1 MDCFKSFLLISNIF
15 TNFARTQLCKEGM
28 KKESVSTKV
37 SETIRLYQWFI
48 STIVSHGHISFSKL
62 NELWVTSRMEE
73 CCPLSRTTFNRYRE
87 GIKELYGIEILCETG
102 GNDKNKYYI
111 RNKADLYDDSPLLWS
126 TNAMALNAL
135 LYKHDSIRRRI
146 SIDQNFNMEHLDVI
160 MEAIENH
167 QVLLAITW
175 DYKKR
180 KHIPVRINPYGLVL
194 RQNQWFIISI
204 TEGDYPSTCV
214 EMLSMEGE
222 PAYQYYMVSEFVQV
236 ENTGERFVQN
246 KYFKLHKAI
255 SMAPE
260 LRHHKREES
269 KKEVVL
275 MANNTALMKIRSQN
289 SFLYNIDEV
298 EGTAMSKV
306 TLYCFGTDAAVDFI
320 LSLGPDVE
328 IVGPSDIRD
337 IVINK
342 LMFMCSGY
350 FEMV

>member
-1 MDCFKSFLLISNIF
+1 
-15 TNFARTQLCKEGM
+15 M

-73 CCPLSRTTFNRYRE
+73 GCPLSRTTFNHYRE

-135 LYKHDSIRRRI
+135 LYKYDSIRRRI

-167 QVLLAITW
+167 QVLLATTW
-175 DYKKR
+175 DYKRR
-180 KHIPVRINPYGLVL
+180 KHMSVRINPYGLVL
-194 RQNQWFIISI
+194 RKNQWFIISI

-269 KKEVVL
+269 KKEIVL

-289 SFLYNIDEV
+289 SFLYNV
-298 EGTAMSKV
+298 EEAENTAMSKV
-306 TLYCFGTDAAVDFI
+306 SLYCFGTNAAVDFI

-328 IVGPSDIRD
+328 IVGPNDIRD
-337 IVINK
+337 IVVSK
-342 LMFMCSGY
+342 LMSMCHDY
-350 FEMV
+350 FEVI

>member
-1 MDCFKSFLLISNIF
+1 
-15 TNFARTQLCKEGM
+15 M

-73 CCPLSRTTFNRYRE
+73 GCPLSRTTFNRYRE

-167 QVLLAITW
+167 QVLLATTW
-175 DYKKR
+175 DYKRR
-180 KHIPVRINPYGLVL
+180 KHMSVRINPYGLVL
-194 RQNQWFIISI
+194 RKNQWFIISI

-269 KKEVVL
+269 KKEIVL

-289 SFLYNIDEV
+289 SFLYNV
-298 EGTAMSKV
+298 EETENTAMSKV
-306 TLYCFGTDAAVDFI
+306 SLYCFGTDAAVDFI

-328 IVGPSDIRD
+328 IVGPNDIRD
-337 IVINK
+337 IVVSK
-342 LMFMCSGY
+342 LMSMCHDY
-350 FEMV
+350 FEVI

>member
-1 MDCFKSFLLISNIF
+1 
-15 TNFARTQLCKEGM
+15 
-28 KKESVSTKV
+28 
-37 SETIRLYQWFI
+37 
-48 STIVSHGHISFSKL
+48 
-62 NELWVTSRMEE
+62 MEE
-73 CCPLSRTTFNRYRE
+73 GCPLSRTTFNRYRE

-135 LYKHDSIRRRI
+135 LYKYDSIRRRI

-167 QVLLAITW
+167 QVLLATTW
-175 DYKKR
+175 DYKRR
-180 KHIPVRINPYGLVL
+180 KHMSVRIIPYGLVL
-194 RQNQWFIISI
+194 RKNQWFIISI

-269 KKEVVL
+269 KKEIVL

-289 SFLYNIDEV
+289 SFLYNV
-298 EGTAMSKV
+298 EEAENTAMSKV
-306 TLYCFGTDAAVDFI
+306 SLYCFGTDAAVDFI

-328 IVGPSDIRD
+328 IVGPNDIRD
-337 IVINK
+337 IVVSK
-342 LMFMCSGY
+342 LMSMCHDY
-350 FEMV
+350 FEVI

>member
-1 MDCFKSFLLISNIF
+1 
-15 TNFARTQLCKEGM
+15 M

-73 CCPLSRTTFNRYRE
+73 GCPLSRTTFNRYRE

-167 QVLLAITW
+167 QVLLATTW
-175 DYKKR
+175 DYKRR
-180 KHIPVRINPYGLVL
+180 KHMSVRINPYGLVL
-194 RQNQWFIISI
+194 RKNQWFIISI

-260 LRHHKREES
+260 LRHHKREE
-269 KKEVVL
+269 
-275 MANNTALMKIRSQN
+275 
-289 SFLYNIDEV
+289 
-298 EGTAMSKV
+298 
-306 TLYCFGTDAAVDFI
+306 
-320 LSLGPDVE
+320 P
-328 IVGPSDIRD
+328 
-337 IVINK
+337 
-342 LMFMCSGY
+342 
-350 FEMV
+350 

>member
-1 MDCFKSFLLISNIF
+1 
-15 TNFARTQLCKEGM
+15 M

-73 CCPLSRTTFNRYRE
+73 GCPLSRTTFNRYRE

-167 QVLLAITW
+167 QVLLATTW
-175 DYKKR
+175 DYKRR
-180 KHIPVRINPYGLVL
+180 KHMSVRINPYGLVL
-194 RQNQWFIISI
+194 RKNQWFIISI

-260 LRHHKREES
+260 LKHHKREES
-269 KKEVVL
+269 KKEIVL

-289 SFLYNIDEV
+289 SFLYNV
-298 EGTAMSKV
+298 EEAENTAMSKV
-306 TLYCFGTDAAVDFI
+306 SLYCFGTDAAVDFI

-328 IVGPSDIRD
+328 IVGPNDIRD
-337 IVINK
+337 IVVSK
-342 LMFMCSGY
+342 LMSMCHDY
-350 FEMV
+350 FEVI

>member
-1 MDCFKSFLLISNIF
+1 
-15 TNFARTQLCKEGM
+15 
-28 KKESVSTKV
+28 
-37 SETIRLYQWFI
+37 
-48 STIVSHGHISFSKL
+48 
-62 NELWVTSRMEE
+62 MEE
-73 CCPLSRTTFNRYRE
+73 GCPLSRTTFNRYRE
-87 GIKELYGIEILCETG
+87 GIKELYGIEILCEIG

-180 KHIPVRINPYGLVL
+180 KHMSVRINPYGLVL

-269 KKEVVL
+269 KKEIVL

-289 SFLYNIDEV
+289 SFLYNV
-298 EGTAMSKV
+298 EEAENTAMSKV
-306 TLYCFGTDAAVDFI
+306 SLYCFGTDAAVDFI

-328 IVGPSDIRD
+328 IVGPNDIRD
-337 IVINK
+337 IVVSK
-342 LMFMCSGY
+342 LMSMCHDY
-350 FEMV
+350 FEVI

>member
-1 MDCFKSFLLISNIF
+1 
-15 TNFARTQLCKEGM
+15 M

-73 CCPLSRTTFNRYRE
+73 GCPLSRRTFNRYRE

-167 QVLLAITW
+167 QVLLATTW
-175 DYKKR
+175 DYKRR
-180 KHIPVRINPYGLVL
+180 KHMSVRINPYGLVL
-194 RQNQWFIISI
+194 RKNQWFIISI

-269 KKEVVL
+269 KKEIVL

-289 SFLYNIDEV
+289 SFLYNV
-298 EGTAMSKV
+298 EEAENTAMSKV
-306 TLYCFGTDAAVDFI
+306 SLYCFGTDAAVDFI

-328 IVGPSDIRD
+328 IVGPNDIRD
-337 IVINK
+337 IVVSK
-342 LMFMCSGY
+342 LMSMCHDY
-350 FEMV
+350 FEVI

>member
-1 MDCFKSFLLISNIF
+1 
-15 TNFARTQLCKEGM
+15 M

-62 NELWVTSRMEE
+62 NELWVTSGMEE
-73 CCPLSRTTFNRYRE
+73 GCPLSRTTFNRYRE

-111 RNKADLYDDSPLLWS
+111 RNKADLYDDSPSLWS

-167 QVLLAITW
+167 QVLLATTW
-175 DYKKR
+175 DYKRR
-180 KHIPVRINPYGLVL
+180 KHMSVRINPYGLVL
-194 RQNQWFIISI
+194 RKNQWFIISI

-269 KKEVVL
+269 KKEIVL

-289 SFLYNIDEV
+289 SFLYNV
-298 EGTAMSKV
+298 EEAENTAMSKV
-306 TLYCFGTDAAVDFI
+306 SLYCFGTDAAVDFI

-328 IVGPSDIRD
+328 IVGPNDIRD
-337 IVINK
+337 IVVSK
-342 LMFMCSGY
+342 LMSMCHDY
-350 FEMV
+350 FEVI

>member
-1 MDCFKSFLLISNIF
+1 
-15 TNFARTQLCKEGM
+15 M

-73 CCPLSRTTFNRYRE
+73 GCPLSRTTFNRYRE

-135 LYKHDSIRRRI
+135 LYKYDSIRRRI

-167 QVLLAITW
+167 QVLLATTW
-175 DYKKR
+175 DYKRR
-180 KHIPVRINPYGLVL
+180 KHMSVRINPYGLVL
-194 RQNQWFIISI
+194 RKNQWFIISI

-255 SMAPE
+255 SMAPK

-269 KKEVVL
+269 KKEIVL

-289 SFLYNIDEV
+289 SFLYNV
-298 EGTAMSKV
+298 EEAENTAMSKV
-306 TLYCFGTDAAVDFI
+306 SLYCFGTDAAVDFI

-328 IVGPSDIRD
+328 IVGPNDIRD
-337 IVINK
+337 IVVSK
-342 LMFMCSGY
+342 LMSMCHDY
-350 FEMV
+350 FEVI

>member
-1 MDCFKSFLLISNIF
+1 
-15 TNFARTQLCKEGM
+15 
-28 KKESVSTKV
+28 
-37 SETIRLYQWFI
+37 
-48 STIVSHGHISFSKL
+48 
-62 NELWVTSRMEE
+62 MEE
-73 CCPLSRTTFNRYRE
+73 GCPLSRTTFNRYRE

-135 LYKHDSIRRRI
+135 LYKYDSIRRRI

-167 QVLLAITW
+167 QVLLATTW
-175 DYKKR
+175 DYKRR
-180 KHIPVRINPYGLVL
+180 KHMSVRINPYGLVL
-194 RQNQWFIISI
+194 RKNQWFIISI

-269 KKEVVL
+269 KKEIVL

-289 SFLYNIDEV
+289 SFLYNV
-298 EGTAMSKV
+298 EEAENTAMSKV
-306 TLYCFGTDAAVDFI
+306 SLYCFGTDAAVDFI

-328 IVGPSDIRD
+328 FVGPNDIRD
-337 IVINK
+337 IVVSK
-342 LMFMCSGY
+342 LMSMCHDY
-350 FEMV
+350 FEVI

>member
-1 MDCFKSFLLISNIF
+1 
-15 TNFARTQLCKEGM
+15 M

-73 CCPLSRTTFNRYRE
+73 GCPLSRTTFNRYRE

-167 QVLLAITW
+167 QVLLATTW
-175 DYKKR
+175 DYKRR
-180 KHIPVRINPYGLVL
+180 KHMSVRINPYGLVL
-194 RQNQWFIISI
+194 RKNQWFIISI
-204 TEGDYPSTCV
+204 TEGDYPSTCI

-269 KKEVVL
+269 KKEIVL

-289 SFLYNIDEV
+289 SFLYNV
-298 EGTAMSKV
+298 EEAENTAMSKV
-306 TLYCFGTDAAVDFI
+306 SLYCFGTDAAVDFI

-328 IVGPSDIRD
+328 IVGPNDIRD
-337 IVINK
+337 IVVSK
-342 LMFMCSGY
+342 LMSMCHDY
-350 FEMV
+350 FEVI

>member
-1 MDCFKSFLLISNIF
+1 
-15 TNFARTQLCKEGM
+15 M

-73 CCPLSRTTFNRYRE
+73 GCPLSRTTFNRYRE

-135 LYKHDSIRRRI
+135 LYKYDSIRRRI

-167 QVLLAITW
+167 QVLLATTW
-175 DYKKR
+175 DYKRR
-180 KHIPVRINPYGLVL
+180 KHMSVRINPYGLVL
-194 RQNQWFIISI
+194 RKNQWFIISI

-269 KKEVVL
+269 KKEIVL

-289 SFLYNIDEV
+289 SFLYNV
-298 EGTAMSKV
+298 EEAENTAMSKV
-306 TLYCFGTDAAVDFI
+306 SLYCFGTDAAVDFI

-328 IVGPSDIRD
+328 IVGPNDIRD
-337 IVINK
+337 IVVSK
-342 LMFMCSGY
+342 LMSMCHDY
-350 FEMV
+350 FEVI

>member
-1 MDCFKSFLLISNIF
+1 
-15 TNFARTQLCKEGM
+15 M

-73 CCPLSRTTFNRYRE
+73 GCPLSRTTFNRYRE
-87 GIKELYGIEILCETG
+87 GIKELYGIEILCEIG

-180 KHIPVRINPYGLVL
+180 KHMSVRINPYGLVL

-269 KKEVVL
+269 KKEIVL

-289 SFLYNIDEV
+289 SFLYNV
-298 EGTAMSKV
+298 EEAENTAMSKV
-306 TLYCFGTDAAVDFI
+306 SLYCFGTDAAVDFI

-328 IVGPSDIRD
+328 IVGPNDIRD
-337 IVINK
+337 IVVSK
-342 LMFMCSGY
+342 LMSMCHDY
-350 FEMV
+350 FEVI

>member
-1 MDCFKSFLLISNIF
+1 
-15 TNFARTQLCKEGM
+15 M

-73 CCPLSRTTFNRYRE
+73 GCPLSRTTFNRYRE

-111 RNKADLYDDSPLLWS
+111 RSKADLYDDSPLLWS

-167 QVLLAITW
+167 QVLLATTW
-175 DYKKR
+175 DYKRR
-180 KHIPVRINPYGLVL
+180 KHMSVRINPYGLVL
-194 RQNQWFIISI
+194 RKNQWFIISI

-269 KKEVVL
+269 KKEIVL

-289 SFLYNIDEV
+289 SFLYNV
-298 EGTAMSKV
+298 EEAENTAMSKV
-306 TLYCFGTDAAVDFI
+306 SLYCFGTDAAVDFI

-328 IVGPSDIRD
+328 IVGPNDIRD
-337 IVINK
+337 IVVSK
-342 LMFMCSGY
+342 LMSITS
-350 FEMV
+350 VH

>member
-1 MDCFKSFLLISNIF
+1 
-15 TNFARTQLCKEGM
+15 
-28 KKESVSTKV
+28 
-37 SETIRLYQWFI
+37 
-48 STIVSHGHISFSKL
+48 
-62 NELWVTSRMEE
+62 MEE
-73 CCPLSRTTFNRYRE
+73 GCPLSRTTFNRYRE

-111 RNKADLYDDSPLLWS
+111 RNKADLYDDSLLLWS

-167 QVLLAITW
+167 QVLLATTW
-175 DYKKR
+175 DYKRR
-180 KHIPVRINPYGLVL
+180 KHMSVRINPYGLVL
-194 RQNQWFIISI
+194 RKNQWFIISI

-269 KKEVVL
+269 KKEIVL

-289 SFLYNIDEV
+289 SFLYNV
-298 EGTAMSKV
+298 EEAENTAMSKV
-306 TLYCFGTDAAVDFI
+306 SLYCFGTDAAVDFI

-328 IVGPSDIRD
+328 IVGPNDIRD
-337 IVINK
+337 IVVSK
-342 LMFMCSGY
+342 LMSMCHDY
-350 FEMV
+350 FEVI

>member
-1 MDCFKSFLLISNIF
+1 
-15 TNFARTQLCKEGM
+15 M

-73 CCPLSRTTFNRYRE
+73 GCPLSRTTFNRYRE

-135 LYKHDSIRRRI
+135 LYKYDSIRRRI
-146 SIDQNFNMEHLDVI
+146 SIDQNFNMEYLDVI

-167 QVLLAITW
+167 QVLLATTW
-175 DYKKR
+175 DYKRR
-180 KHIPVRINPYGLVL
+180 KHMSVRINPYGLVL
-194 RQNQWFIISI
+194 RKNQWFIISI

-269 KKEVVL
+269 KKEIVL

-289 SFLYNIDEV
+289 SFLYNV
-298 EGTAMSKV
+298 EEAENTAMSKV
-306 TLYCFGTDAAVDFI
+306 SLYCFGTDAAVDFI

-328 IVGPSDIRD
+328 IVGPNDIRD
-337 IVINK
+337 IVVSK
-342 LMFMCSGY
+342 LMSMCHDY
-350 FEMV
+350 FEVI

>member
-1 MDCFKSFLLISNIF
+1 
-15 TNFARTQLCKEGM
+15 M

-73 CCPLSRTTFNRYRE
+73 GCPLSRTTFNRYRE

-135 LYKHDSIRRRI
+135 LYKYDSIRRRI

-167 QVLLAITW
+167 QVLLATTW
-175 DYKKR
+175 DYKRR
-180 KHIPVRINPYGLVL
+180 KHMSVRINPYGLVL
-194 RQNQWFIISI
+194 RKNQWFIISI
-204 TEGDYPSTCV
+204 TEGEYPSTCV

-269 KKEVVL
+269 KKEIVL

-289 SFLYNIDEV
+289 SFLYNV
-298 EGTAMSKV
+298 EEAENTAMSKV
-306 TLYCFGTDAAVDFI
+306 SLYCFGTDAAVDFI

-328 IVGPSDIRD
+328 IVGPNDIRD
-337 IVINK
+337 IVVSK
-342 LMFMCSGY
+342 LMSMCHDY
-350 FEMV
+350 FEVI

>member
-1 MDCFKSFLLISNIF
+1 
-15 TNFARTQLCKEGM
+15 M

-73 CCPLSRTTFNRYRE
+73 GCPLSRTTFNRYRE

-167 QVLLAITW
+167 QVLLATTW
-175 DYKKR
+175 DYKRR
-180 KHIPVRINPYGLVL
+180 KHMSVRINPYGLVL
-194 RQNQWFIISI
+194 RKNQWFIISI
-204 TEGDYPSTCV
+204 TEGYYPSTCV

-269 KKEVVL
+269 KKEIVL

-289 SFLYNIDEV
+289 SFLYNV
-298 EGTAMSKV
+298 EEAENTAMSKV
-306 TLYCFGTDAAVDFI
+306 SLYCFGTDAAVDFI

-328 IVGPSDIRD
+328 IVGPNDIRD
-337 IVINK
+337 IVVSK
-342 LMFMCSGY
+342 LMSMCHDY
-350 FEMV
+350 FEVI

>member
-1 MDCFKSFLLISNIF
+1 
-15 TNFARTQLCKEGM
+15 M

-48 STIVSHGHISFSKL
+48 STIVSHGHISFLKL

-73 CCPLSRTTFNRYRE
+73 GCPLSRTTFNRYRE

-146 SIDQNFNMEHLDVI
+146 SIDQNFNMEYLDVI

-180 KHIPVRINPYGLVL
+180 KHMPVRINPYGLVL

-204 TEGDYPSTCV
+204 TEGEYPSTCV

-275 MANNTALMKIRSQN
+275 MANNIALMKIQSQTRFFYN
-289 SFLYNIDEV
+289 SEENDGCDI
-298 EGTAMSKV
+298 TKV
-306 TLYCFGTDAAVDFI
+306 TLYTFGSDDVIDYI
-320 LSLGPDVE
+320 LSLGSDVQ
-328 IVGPSDIRD
+328 VLGPSDILDLIR
-337 IVINK
+337 NK
-342 LMFMCSGY
+342 VMSMCQNY
-350 FEMV
+350 FEVI

>member
-1 MDCFKSFLLISNIF
+1 
-15 TNFARTQLCKEGM
+15 
-28 KKESVSTKV
+28 
-37 SETIRLYQWFI
+37 
-48 STIVSHGHISFSKL
+48 
-62 NELWVTSRMEE
+62 MEE
-73 CCPLSRTTFNRYRE
+73 GCPLSRTTFNRYRE

-135 LYKHDSIRRRI
+135 LYKYDSIRRRI

-167 QVLLAITW
+167 QVLLATTW
-175 DYKKR
+175 DYKRR
-180 KHIPVRINPYGLVL
+180 KHMSVRINPYGLVL
-194 RQNQWFIISI
+194 RKNQWFIISI

-269 KKEVVL
+269 KKEIVL

-289 SFLYNIDEV
+289 SFLYNV
-298 EGTAMSKV
+298 EEAENTAMSKV
-306 TLYCFGTDAAVDFI
+306 SLYCFGTDAAVDFI

-328 IVGPSDIRD
+328 IVGPNDIRD
-337 IVINK
+337 IVVSK
-342 LMFMCSGY
+342 LMSMCHDY
-350 FEMV
+350 FEVI

>member
-1 MDCFKSFLLISNIF
+1 
-15 TNFARTQLCKEGM
+15 M

-73 CCPLSRTTFNRYRE
+73 GCPLSRTTFNRYRE

-167 QVLLAITW
+167 QVLLATTW
-175 DYKKR
+175 DYKRR
-180 KHIPVRINPYGLVL
+180 KHMSVRINPYGLVL
-194 RQNQWFIISI
+194 RKNQWFIISI

-269 KKEVVL
+269 KKEIVL

-289 SFLYNIDEV
+289 SFLYNV
-298 EGTAMSKV
+298 EEAENTAMSKV
-306 TLYCFGTDAAVDFI
+306 SLYCFGTDAAVDFI

-328 IVGPSDIRD
+328 FVGPNDIRD
-337 IVINK
+337 IVVSK
-342 LMFMCSGY
+342 LMSMCHDY
-350 FEMV
+350 FEVI

>member
-1 MDCFKSFLLISNIF
+1 
-15 TNFARTQLCKEGM
+15 
-28 KKESVSTKV
+28 
-37 SETIRLYQWFI
+37 
-48 STIVSHGHISFSKL
+48 
-62 NELWVTSRMEE
+62 MEE
-73 CCPLSRTTFNRYRE
+73 GCPLSRTTFNRYRE

-146 SIDQNFNMEHLDVI
+146 SIDQNFNMEYLDVI

-180 KHIPVRINPYGLVL
+180 KHMPVRINPYGLVL

-204 TEGDYPSTCV
+204 TEGEYPSTCV

-222 PAYQYYMVSEFVQV
+222 PAYQYYMVSAFVQV

-269 KKEVVL
+269 KKEIVL
-275 MANNTALMKIRSQN
+275 MANSTALMKIRSQN
-289 SFLYNIDEV
+289 SFLYNV
-298 EGTAMSKV
+298 EEAENTAMSKV
-306 TLYCFGTDAAVDFI
+306 SLYCFGTDAAVDFI

-328 IVGPSDIRD
+328 IVGPNDIRD
-337 IVINK
+337 IVVSK
-342 LMFMCSGY
+342 LMSMCHYY
-350 FEMV
+350 FEVK

>member
-1 MDCFKSFLLISNIF
+1 
-15 TNFARTQLCKEGM
+15 
-28 KKESVSTKV
+28 
-37 SETIRLYQWFI
+37 
-48 STIVSHGHISFSKL
+48 
-62 NELWVTSRMEE
+62 MEE
-73 CCPLSRTTFNRYRE
+73 GCPLSRTTFNRYRE

-167 QVLLAITW
+167 QVLLATTW
-175 DYKKR
+175 DYKRR
-180 KHIPVRINPYGLVL
+180 KHMSVRINPYGLVL
-194 RQNQWFIISI
+194 RKNQWFIISI

-269 KKEVVL
+269 KKEIVL

-289 SFLYNIDEV
+289 SFLYNV
-298 EGTAMSKV
+298 EEAENTAMSKV
-306 TLYCFGTDAAVDFI
+306 SLYCFGTDAAVDFI

-328 IVGPSDIRD
+328 IVGPNDIRD
-337 IVINK
+337 IVVSK
-342 LMFMCSGY
+342 LMSMCHDY
-350 FEMV
+350 FEVI

>member
-1 MDCFKSFLLISNIF
+1 
-15 TNFARTQLCKEGM
+15 M

-73 CCPLSRTTFNRYRE
+73 GCPLSRTTFNRYRE

-167 QVLLAITW
+167 QVLLATTW
-175 DYKKR
+175 DYKRR
-180 KHIPVRINPYGLVL
+180 KHMSVRINPYGLVL
-194 RQNQWFIISI
+194 RKNQWFIISI

-269 KKEVVL
+269 KKEIVL

-289 SFLYNIDEV
+289 SCLCVMI
-298 EGTAMSKV
+298 
-306 TLYCFGTDAAVDFI
+306 TL
-320 LSLGPDVE
+320 
-328 IVGPSDIRD
+328 
-337 IVINK
+337 K
-342 LMFMCSGY
+342 
-350 FEMV
+350 

>member
-1 MDCFKSFLLISNIF
+1 
-15 TNFARTQLCKEGM
+15 
-28 KKESVSTKV
+28 
-37 SETIRLYQWFI
+37 
-48 STIVSHGHISFSKL
+48 
-62 NELWVTSRMEE
+62 MEE
-73 CCPLSRTTFNRYRE
+73 GCPLSRTTFNRYRE

-167 QVLLAITW
+167 QVLLATTW
-175 DYKKR
+175 DYKRR
-180 KHIPVRINPYGLVL
+180 KHMSVRINPYGLVL
-194 RQNQWFIISI
+194 RKNQWFIISI

-236 ENTGERFVQN
+236 ENTGECFVQN

-269 KKEVVL
+269 KKEIVL

-289 SFLYNIDEV
+289 SFLYNV
-298 EGTAMSKV
+298 EEAENTAMSKV
-306 TLYCFGTDAAVDFI
+306 SLYCFGTDAAVDFI

-328 IVGPSDIRD
+328 IVGPNDIRD
-337 IVINK
+337 IVVSK
-342 LMFMCSGY
+342 LMSMCHDY
-350 FEMV
+350 FEVI

>member
-1 MDCFKSFLLISNIF
+1 
-15 TNFARTQLCKEGM
+15 M

-73 CCPLSRTTFNRYRE
+73 GCPLSRTTFNRYRE

-167 QVLLAITW
+167 QVLLATTW
-175 DYKKR
+175 DYKRR
-180 KHIPVRINPYGLVL
+180 KHMSVRINPYGLVL
-194 RQNQWFIISI
+194 RKNQWFIISI

-269 KKEVVL
+269 KKEIVL

-289 SFLYNIDEV
+289 SFLYNV
-298 EGTAMSKV
+298 EEAENTAMSKV
-306 TLYCFGTDAAVDFI
+306 SLYCFGTDAAVDFI
-320 LSLGPDVE
+320 LSLSPDVE
-328 IVGPSDIRD
+328 IVGPNDIRD
-337 IVINK
+337 IVVSK
-342 LMFMCSGY
+342 LMSMCHNY
-350 FEMV
+350 FEVI

>member
-1 MDCFKSFLLISNIF
+1 
-15 TNFARTQLCKEGM
+15 M

-73 CCPLSRTTFNRYRE
+73 GCPLSRTTFNRYRE

-146 SIDQNFNMEHLDVI
+146 SIDQNLNMEHLDVI

-167 QVLLAITW
+167 QVLLATTW
-175 DYKKR
+175 DYKRR
-180 KHIPVRINPYGLVL
+180 KHMSVRINPYGLVL
-194 RQNQWFIISI
+194 RKNQWFIISI

-269 KKEVVL
+269 KKEIVL

-289 SFLYNIDEV
+289 SFLYNV
-298 EGTAMSKV
+298 EEAENTAMSKV
-306 TLYCFGTDAAVDFI
+306 SLYCFGTDAAVDFI

-328 IVGPSDIRD
+328 IVGPNDIRD
-337 IVINK
+337 IVVSK
-342 LMFMCSGY
+342 LMSMCHDY
-350 FEMV
+350 FEVI

>member
-1 MDCFKSFLLISNIF
+1 
-15 TNFARTQLCKEGM
+15 M

-62 NELWVTSRMEE
+62 NELWVTNRMEE
-73 CCPLSRTTFNRYRE
+73 GCPLSRTTFNRYRE

-135 LYKHDSIRRRI
+135 LYKYDSIRRRI

-167 QVLLAITW
+167 QVLLATTW
-175 DYKKR
+175 DYKRR
-180 KHIPVRINPYGLVL
+180 KHMSVRINPYGLVL
-194 RQNQWFIISI
+194 RKNQWFIISI

-269 KKEVVL
+269 KKEIVL

-289 SFLYNIDEV
+289 SFLYNV
-298 EGTAMSKV
+298 EEAENTAMSKV
-306 TLYCFGTDAAVDFI
+306 SLYCFGTDAAVDFI

-328 IVGPSDIRD
+328 IVGPNDIRD
-337 IVINK
+337 IVVSK
-342 LMFMCSGY
+342 LMSMCHDY
-350 FEMV
+350 FEVI

>member
-1 MDCFKSFLLISNIF
+1 
-15 TNFARTQLCKEGM
+15 M
-28 KKESVSTKV
+28 KKETDNTKV
-37 SETIRLYQWFI
+37 GETIRIFQWFI
-48 STIVSHGHISFSKL
+48 STIMAHGHIGFNKL
-62 NELWVTSRMEE
+62 SELWVEMKMADGY
-73 CCPLSRTTFNRYRE
+73 PLSRTTFNRYRE
-87 GIKELYGIEILCETG
+87 GIKELYGLEIMCEPG
-102 GNDKNKYYI
+102 GKHKNQYYI

-126 TNAMALNAL
+126 NNAMALNSL
-135 LYKHDSIRRRI
+135 LYKHDAIRRRI
-146 SIDQNFNMEHLDVI
+146 SIDQNFDMSHLDII
-160 MEAIENH
+160 MDAIENH
-167 QVLLAITW
+167 NVLLATSW
-175 DYKKR
+175 DYKTKSVM
-180 KHIPVRINPYGLVL
+180 PVRINPYGLVL

-204 TEGDYPSTCV
+204 TEGEFPSTCV
-214 EMLSMEGE
+214 EMLSMDGR
-222 PAYQYYMVSEFVQV
+222 PAYQYYMVSEFIKV

-260 LRHHKREES
+260 LRQHKREES
-269 KKEVVL
+269 NKEIVL
-275 MANNTALMKIRSQN
+275 MANNTALIKIRSQN

>member
-1 MDCFKSFLLISNIF
+1 
-15 TNFARTQLCKEGM
+15 
-28 KKESVSTKV
+28 
-37 SETIRLYQWFI
+37 
-48 STIVSHGHISFSKL
+48 
-62 NELWVTSRMEE
+62 MEE
-73 CCPLSRTTFNRYRE
+73 GCPLSRTTFNRYRE

-126 TNAMALNAL
+126 TDAMALNAL

-146 SIDQNFNMEHLDVI
+146 SIDQNFNMEYLDVI

-180 KHIPVRINPYGLVL
+180 KHMPVRINPYGLVL

-204 TEGDYPSTCV
+204 TEGEYPSICV

-269 KKEVVL
+269 KKEIVL

-289 SFLYNIDEV
+289 SFLYNV
-298 EGTAMSKV
+298 EEAENTAMSKV
-306 TLYCFGTDAAVDFI
+306 SLYCFGTDAAVDFI

-328 IVGPSDIRD
+328 IVGPNDIRD
-337 IVINK
+337 IVVSK
-342 LMFMCSGY
+342 LMSMCHDY
-350 FEMV
+350 FEVI

>member
-1 MDCFKSFLLISNIF
+1 
-15 TNFARTQLCKEGM
+15 M

-62 NELWVTSRMEE
+62 NELWVTGRMEE
-73 CCPLSRTTFNRYRE
+73 GCPLSRTTFNRYRE

-167 QVLLAITW
+167 QVLLATTW
-175 DYKKR
+175 DYKRR
-180 KHIPVRINPYGLVL
+180 KHMSVRINPYGLVL
-194 RQNQWFIISI
+194 RKNQWFIISI

-269 KKEVVL
+269 KKEIVL

-289 SFLYNIDEV
+289 SFLYNV
-298 EGTAMSKV
+298 EEAENTAMSKV
-306 TLYCFGTDAAVDFI
+306 SLYCFGTDAAVDFI

-328 IVGPSDIRD
+328 IVGPNDIRD
-337 IVINK
+337 IVVSK
-342 LMFMCSGY
+342 LMSMCHDY
-350 FEMV
+350 FEVI

>member
-1 MDCFKSFLLISNIF
+1 
-15 TNFARTQLCKEGM
+15 
-28 KKESVSTKV
+28 
-37 SETIRLYQWFI
+37 
-48 STIVSHGHISFSKL
+48 
-62 NELWVTSRMEE
+62 MEE
-73 CCPLSRTTFNRYRE
+73 GCPLSRTTFNRYRE

-135 LYKHDSIRRRI
+135 LYKYDSIRRRI

-167 QVLLAITW
+167 QVLLATTW
-175 DYKKR
+175 DYKRR
-180 KHIPVRINPYGLVL
+180 KHMSVRINPYGLVL
-194 RQNQWFIISI
+194 RKNQWFIISI

-255 SMAPE
+255 SMAPK

-269 KKEVVL
+269 KKEIVL

-289 SFLYNIDEV
+289 SFLYNV
-298 EGTAMSKV
+298 EEAENTAMSKV
-306 TLYCFGTDAAVDFI
+306 SLYCFGTDAAVDFI

-328 IVGPSDIRD
+328 IVGPNDIRD
-337 IVINK
+337 IVVSK
-342 LMFMCSGY
+342 LMSMCHDY
-350 FEMV
+350 FEVI

>member
-1 MDCFKSFLLISNIF
+1 
-15 TNFARTQLCKEGM
+15 M

-73 CCPLSRTTFNRYRE
+73 GCPLSRTTFNRYRE

-167 QVLLAITW
+167 QVLLATTW
-175 DYKKR
+175 DYKRR
-180 KHIPVRINPYGLVL
+180 KHMSVRINPYGLVL
-194 RQNQWFIISI
+194 RKNQWFIISI

-269 KKEVVL
+269 KKEIVL

-289 SFLYNIDEV
+289 SFLYNV
-298 EGTAMSKV
+298 EEAENTAMSKV
-306 TLYCFGTDAAVDFI
+306 SLYCFGTDAAVDFI

-328 IVGPSDIRD
+328 IVGPNDIRD
-337 IVINK
+337 IVVSK
-342 LMFMCSGY
+342 LMSMCHDY
-350 FEMV
+350 FEVI